1 MTDPAIAE
9 LDDFLDSHALVLAVR
24 PTDTGLDDPDA
35 VDILISDS
43 AGDLRLT
50 VFDEYGDARTGNR
63 RLLCVL
69 CSRELGEVADAGK
82 FYARRKAHSLDASPS
97 APTASERY
105 CQPAPRL
112 LDSFGV
118 WPDVSP
124 DLVWQ
129 LDAGTAQTR
138 RQLARK
144 SAKG

>member
-69 CSRELGEVADAGK
+69 CSQELGEVADAGD
-82 FYARRKAHSLDASPS
+82 FDAWRKAHSLDASP
-97 APTASERY
+97 AARTAYERN
-105 CQPAPRL
+105 CQTRASL

-118 WPDVSP
+118 WPDVVS
-124 DLVWQ
+124 DLDWQ
-129 LDAGTAQTR
+129 LDSGTAQTL